1 MLKAGVIGCGY
12 WGPNIIRNLDA
23 LPEVD
28 LIYIADLNPDLLS
41 KQKALYPHVT
51 ITTNY
56 QDIIKDPSIDMVFIV
71 TPVNTHYHF
80 AKEALT
86 NGKHVFV
93 EKPLTN
99 SVQTSTELCNL
110 AESNNLTLM
119 VGHTFIYTSAVRK
132 VKEIIDSGEI
142 GEIQYISSQR
152 LNLGLFQRDINVLWD
167 LAPHDLSIVD
177 YLIDGKI
184 TKIDAFG
191 QRHVNPELEDTA
203 FLNLTYSTGE
213 RVYIMNSWLYP
224 EKVRKMAVIGTKGM
238 IIYDDMESEKKVKV
252 FLKHIDFSQSD
263 TGEVSYSYVNEKDYI
278 PELILKEALHV
289 ELSHFADCVRNNKEP
304 LTSGRKGLNVVKV
317 LEESDFLLRSNKK

>member
-1 MLKAGVIGCGY
+1 MLRAGVIGCGY

-28 LIYIADLNPDLLS
+28 LMYIADLNTDQLN

-56 QDIIKDPSIDMVFIV
+56 QDIIKDPSIDMVLIV

-80 AKEALT
+80 AKEALM
-86 NGKHVFV
+86 NGKHVFI

-99 SVQTSTELCNL
+99 SVKSSTDLCKM
-110 AESNNLTLM
+110 AESKNLTLM

-132 VKEIIDSGEI
+132 MKEIIDSGEI
-142 GEIQYISSQR
+142 GEIKYISSQR
-152 LNLGLFQRDINVLWD
+152 LNMGLYQRDINVLWD

-177 YLIDGKI
+177 YLIDGQI
-184 TKIDAFG
+184 TKVEAYG
-191 QRHVNPELEDTA
+191 QRNVNPELEDTA
-203 FLNLTYSTGE
+203 FLNLTFSNGE
-213 RVYIMNSWLYP
+213 KVYIMNSWQYP
-224 EKVRKMAVIGTKGM
+224 EKVRKMAVIGTEGM

-252 FLKHIDFSQSD
+252 FLKHVDISQND
-263 TGEVSYSYVNEKDYI
+263 NGEVSYSYMNERDYI
-278 PELILKEALHV
+278 PELVLKEALHV
-289 ELSHFADCVRNNKEP
+289 ELAHFADCVRNNKEP
-304 LTSGRKGLNVVKV
+304 LTSGNKGLNVVKV